1 LGGKWKQAGRLT
13 VKNGVVS
20 PVVRPRLTTDYRLE
34 SGGFRSGA
42 ARVSVAP
49 LVQLV
54 AGADGVSATGTVRP
68 VLTGAPVQ
76 VQRQRPGGG
85 WATVAQATVAADGSF
100 SAQLDLSSGSYR
112 ARVAAGHGFAV
123 GLSRTVV
130 VP

>member
-1 LGGKWKQAGRLT
+1 VT
-13 VKNGVVS
+13 VRNGAVS
-20 PVVRPRLTTDYRLE
+20 PVVRPRVTTDYRLA

-42 ARVSVAP
+42 VRVSVAP

-54 AGADGVSATGTVRP
+54 AGADGVSVNGTARP
-68 VLTGAPVQ
+68 VLPGAAVQ
-76 VQRQRPGGG
+76 VQRQAPSGG

-100 SAQLDLSSGSYR
+100 STPLDLTSGSYR
-112 ARVAAGHGFAV
+112 ARVAAGRGFAV